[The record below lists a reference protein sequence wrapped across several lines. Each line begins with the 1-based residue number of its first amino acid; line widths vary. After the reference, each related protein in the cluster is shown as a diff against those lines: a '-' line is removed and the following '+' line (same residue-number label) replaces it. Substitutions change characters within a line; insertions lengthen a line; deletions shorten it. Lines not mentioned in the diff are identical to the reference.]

1 MKVPILNLKRLH
13 NSIKDEI
20 YEAFDDVFSEQHFIL
35 GKQVKQLEER
45 ISSYIGTKYAVGVAS
60 GTDALLLAL
69 KALSYKIYGREH
81 FKAEDEIIT
90 TPFTFV
96 ATADTI
102 LLSGATP
109 VFIDIDPYTYNIN
122 PENIREYLSNNSSK
136 VKAIIPVHLYG
147 QACNMDEIMQTAKEF
162 GVYVIEDVAQAFG
175 GKWKDK
181 KLGNF
186 GIAVCLSFF
195 PTKGLGSFG
204 DGGMVVTNDKTI
216 AEIVDMLRKHGG
228 KDKYNVNIL
237 GHNSRL
243 DTLQA
248 SILLKKLKYVDK
260 WNENKR
266 KIAQVYNNELSG
278 INDIILPV
286 AHNSLPIT
294 PVYHQYTIRVKKRD
308 ELQAYLKKKEIQTMV
323 YYPISLH
330 KQKLFDGRVNPV
342 RKFGSLKNSELVT
355 KQVLSLPIDPL
366 QTEEETTYVVNMIK
380 EFFYLAP

>member
-20 YEAFDDVFSEQHFIL
+20 YEAFDDVFSEQRFIL

-45 ISSYIGTKYAVGVAS
+45 VSSYIGTKYAVGVAS

-81 FKAEDEIIT
+81 FKSEDEIIT

-109 VFIDIDPYTYNIN
+109 VFIDIDPYAYNID

-147 QACNMDEIMQTAKEF
+147 QACNMDEIMQMAKEF

-186 GIAVCLSFF
+186 GIAGCLSFF
-195 PTKGLGSFG
+195 PTKGLGGFG

-228 KDKYNVNIL
+228 KDKYNVTLL

-243 DTLQA
+243 DALQA
-248 SILLKKLKYVDK
+248 SILLKKLKYIDK

-266 KIAQVYNNELSG
+266 KIAQVYNTEFSG
-278 INDIILPV
+278 INDIILPIT
-286 AHNSLPIT
+286 HNSLPIT

-355 KQVLSLPIDPL
+355 KQVLSLPIDPQ
-366 QTEEETTYVVNMIK
+366 QTEEETTYVVNMIR
-380 EFFYLAP
+380 EFFI

>member
-1 MKVPILNLKRLH
+1 MKVPILNFKRLH

-20 YEAFDDVFSEQHFIL
+20 YEAFDDVFSEQRFIL
-35 GKQVKQLEER
+35 GKQVKQLEES
-45 ISSYIGTKYAVGVAS
+45 ISSHIGTKYAVGVAS

-69 KALSYKIYGREH
+69 KALSYKIYRREH
-81 FKAEDEIIT
+81 FKSEDEIIT

-181 KLGNF
+181 NLGNF
-186 GIAVCLSFF
+186 GIAGCLSFF
-195 PTKGLGSFG
+195 PTKGLGGFG

-216 AEIVDMLRKHGG
+216 AEIVNMLRKHGG
-228 KDKYNVNIL
+228 KDKYNVDIL

-248 SILLKKLKYVDK
+248 SILLKKLKYIDK

-266 KIAQVYNNELSG
+266 RIAQVYNTEFSG
-278 INDIILPV
+278 INDMILPV
-286 AHNSLPIT
+286 THSSLPIT
-294 PVYHQYTIRVKKRD
+294 PVYHQYTVRVKKRD
-308 ELQAYLKKKEIQTMV
+308 ELQAFLKKKEIQTVV
-323 YYPISLH
+323 YYPISLD

-366 QTEEETTYVVNMIK
+366 QTEEETTYIVNMIK
-380 EFFYLAP
+380 QFFA

>member
-35 GKQVKQLEER
+35 GKQVKQFEER
-45 ISSYIGTKYAVGVAS
+45 VSSYIGTKHAIGVAS

-69 KALSYKIYGREH
+69 KALSYKIHRREH

-186 GIAVCLSFF
+186 GIAGCLSFF
-195 PTKGLGSFG
+195 PTKGLGGFG

-248 SILLKKLKYVDK
+248 SILLRKLKYIDK
-260 WNENKR
+260 WNQNKR
-266 KIAQVYNNELSG
+266 KTAQVYSNELSG

-286 AHNSLPIT
+286 THNSLPIT

-330 KQKLFDGRVNPV
+330 KQKLFDGRVNSV
-342 RKFGSLKNSELVT
+342 RKFGSLRNSELVT

-366 QTEEETTYVVNMIK
+366 QTEEETTYVVNIIK
-380 EFFYLAP
+380 EFFQ

>member
-35 GKQVKQLEER
+35 GKQVEQLEER
-45 ISSYIGTKYAVGVAS
+45 VSSYIGTKYAIGVAS

-69 KALSYKIYGREH
+69 KALSYRIYGREY
-81 FKAEDEIIT
+81 FKPEDEIIT

-102 LLSGATP
+102 LLSGATS

-186 GIAVCLSFF
+186 GIAGCLSFF
-195 PTKGLGSFG
+195 PTKGLGGFG

-216 AEIVDMLRKHGG
+216 AEMVDMLTKHGG

-243 DTLQA
+243 DALQA
-248 SILLKKLKYVDK
+248 SILLKKLDYVDK

-266 KIAQVYNNELSG
+266 KIAQVYDNELSG

-286 AHNSLPIT
+286 THNSLPIT

-308 ELQAYLKKKEIQTMV
+308 ELQAYLKKREIQTMV
-323 YYPISLH
+323 YYPVSLH

-355 KQVLSLPIDPL
+355 QQVLSLPIDPL
-366 QTEEETTYVVNMIK
+366 QTEEETAYVVNMIK
-380 EFFYLAP
+380 EFFV

>member
-45 ISSYIGTKYAVGVAS
+45 VSSYIGTKYAVGVAS

-81 FKAEDEIIT
+81 FKPEDEIIT

-122 PENIREYLSNNSSK
+122 PKNIREYLSNNSSE

-181 KLGNF
+181 KLGSI
-186 GIAVCLSFF
+186 GVAGCLSFF
-195 PTKGLGSFG
+195 PTKGLGAFG

-216 AEIVDMLRKHGG
+216 AEAVDMLRKHGG
-228 KDKYNVNIL
+228 KDKYNVSIL

-243 DTLQA
+243 DALQA

-286 AHNSLPIT
+286 AHNSSPIT

-308 ELQAYLKKKEIQTMV
+308 ELQAHLKKKEIQTMV

-342 RKFGSLKNSELVT
+342 RKLGSLKNSELVT

-366 QTEEETTYVVNMIK
+366 QTEEETTYIVNMIK
-380 EFFYLAP
+380 EFFI

>member
-1 MKVPILNLKRLH
+1 
-13 NSIKDEI
+13 
-20 YEAFDDVFSEQHFIL
+20 
-35 GKQVKQLEER
+35 
-45 ISSYIGTKYAVGVAS
+45 
-60 GTDALLLAL
+60 
-69 KALSYKIYGREH
+69 
-81 FKAEDEIIT
+81 
-90 TPFTFV
+90 
-96 ATADTI
+96 
-102 LLSGATP
+102 
-109 VFIDIDPYTYNIN
+109 
-122 PENIREYLSNNSSK
+122 
-136 VKAIIPVHLYG
+136 
-147 QACNMDEIMQTAKEF
+147 MDEIMQTAKEF

-186 GIAVCLSFF
+186 GIAGCLSFF
-195 PTKGLGSFG
+195 PTKGLGGFG

-228 KDKYNVNIL
+228 KDKYNVSIL

-248 SILLKKLKYVDK
+248 SILLRKLKYIDK
-260 WNENKR
+260 WNKNKR
-266 KIAQVYNNELSG
+266 KIAQAYNTELSG

-355 KQVLSLPIDPL
+355 KEVLSLPIDPL

-380 EFFYLAP
+380 DFFQ

>member
-20 YEAFDDVFSEQHFIL
+20 YEAFDDVFKEQHFIL

-45 ISSYIGTKYAVGVAS
+45 ISSYIGTKYAIGVAS

-69 KALSYKIYGREH
+69 KALSYKIHRREY
-81 FKAEDEIIT
+81 FKSEDEIIT

-162 GVYVIEDVAQAFG
+162 RVYVIEDVAQAFG
-175 GKWKDK
+175 GKWKDE

-186 GIAVCLSFF
+186 GIAGCLSFF
-195 PTKGLGSFG
+195 PTKGLGGFG

-228 KDKYNVNIL
+228 EDKYNVSIL

-266 KIAQVYNNELSG
+266 KIAQVYNTELSG

-308 ELQAYLKKKEIQTMV
+308 ELQAYLRKKEIQTMV

-330 KQKLFDGRVNPV
+330 KQKLFEERT
-342 RKFGSLKNSELVT
+342 KIFGSLKNAELAA
-355 KQVLSLPIDPL
+355 KEVLSLPIDPL
-366 QTEEETTYVVNMIK
+366 QTEEETTYIANMVK
-380 EFFYLAP
+380 KFFI

>member
-45 ISSYIGTKYAVGVAS
+45 VSSYIGTKYAVGVAS

-81 FKAEDEIIT
+81 FKSEDEIIT

-186 GIAVCLSFF
+186 GIAGCLSFF
-195 PTKGLGSFG
+195 PTKGLGGFG

-243 DTLQA
+243 DALQA
-248 SILLKKLKYVDK
+248 SILLKKLKYIDK

-266 KIAQVYNNELSG
+266 KIAQVYNTELSG

-286 AHNSLPIT
+286 AHNPLPIT

-323 YYPISLH
+323 YYPICLH

-380 EFFYLAP
+380 EFFI